1 MTEEI
6 PKVPISLITSNHT
19 VYDLIYNPTK
29 SLLLKKSEENGAK
42 IINGY
47 QMLQNQ
53 AIESWNIWNR

>member
-1 MTEEI
+1 MFN
-6 PKVPISLITSNHT
+6 SNLI
-19 VYDLIYNPTK
+19 IFNPSHVKNKRKGTFE
-29 SLLLKKSEENGAK
+29 KSEENGAK